1 MTWTELIAFW
11 VTFAITFVAF
21 IGWFNLDK
29 RLEKPFSRSSAI
41 RYGRQYRKEMTLAE
55 LEERVDELT
64 RNYVE
69 SRDPKIKAEIDEL
82 SFRLGRM
89 RSDKPPQKS

>member
-21 IGWFNLDK
+21 ISWFNLDK
-29 RLEKPFSRSSAI
+29 RLEKPLSRSSAVHH
-41 RYGRQYRKEMTLAE
+41 GRRYRKEITLVD

-64 RNYVE
+64 PNYVE
-69 SRDPKIKAEIDEL
+69 SPAPKIKAEIDEL
-82 SFRLGRM
+82 SFRLGKM
-89 RSDKPPQKS
+89 RSPKPPQKS